1 MNYLLN
7 LASAV
12 SPTPDQEDGLRPGL
26 DPAQVTPGLLGFLAT
41 LVLVVAV
48 IFLVRDMSRRIRRV
62 RYQSVADDDT
72 SDGSVPKD
80 PTRNGTAADRT
91 EMLLDD
97 DSSDASAV
105 NNSAVNNSAVNNETV
120 DGGTAGNGTPGSSDT
135 RPGSTPLDR

>member
-105 NNSAVNNSAVNNETV
+105 NNSAVNNKTINNKTI

-135 RPGSTPLDR
+135 RPGSTPRDL

>member
-26 DPAQVTPGLLGFLAT
+26 DPSQVTPGLLGFLAT

-62 RYQSVADDDT
+62 RYQSMADDAA
-72 SDGSVPKD
+72 SDGSVPDGSKPD
-80 PTRNGTAADRT
+80 GARPDVSRPDGPAADRS

-97 DSSDASAV
+97 GTQDRSNVQDSGAP
-105 NNSAVNNSAVNNETV
+105 
-120 DGGTAGNGTPGSSDT
+120 GTSDT
-135 RPGSTPLDR
+135 RPGSTPSDR

>member
-26 DPAQVTPGLLGFLAT
+26 DPSQVTPGLLGFLAT

-62 RYQSVADDDT
+62 RYQSVADDAV
-72 SDGSVPKD
+72 SDGSRPDGVKQDGP
-80 PTRNGTAADRT
+80 AADRT

-97 DSSDASAV
+97 DSIDDSAEGRSSV
-105 NNSAVNNSAVNNETV
+105 Q
-120 DGGTAGNGTPGSSDT
+120 GTPGAPGNPDI
-135 RPGSTPLDR
+135 RPGSTPRDR

>member
-105 NNSAVNNSAVNNETV
+105 NNSAVNNKTINNKTI